1 MVRAGVLGEAAG
13 LYLMQGLGNLL
24 GIATVALLAR
34 RLGPEAYGV
43 LAFAQGLVNYLAHLV
58 NYGFDLS
65 ASREASRRKG
75 LEGLSALV
83 AEVLL
88 ARSLLLAL
96 SLALLLLVSLSP
108 PMEGVRGLLLP
119 LSGLLLGQA
128 LNPYWLLLGTGR
140 ALLGQGVDLA
150 QRLLTLLLLF
160 LLVGGPED
168 LPLAG
173 LAIGGGALLAS
184 GIGLLQALLLLGLRP
199 RLPKASRAWEGLRK
213 GGWLFFS
220 QAGSLLFTGGNP
232 FLLGLFAPP
241 VEVGRYAAAEK
252 IALTALAL
260 AHPPFRVLYSRFMGL
275 TPGSGTFASLGRKS
289 LLLFGGLGAGLGG
302 LLASSAPVLLE
313 LVYGEAYG
321 EAAPL
326 LGILALGVLPQFL
339 ATLWG
344 GLGLLSLGRD
354 RHYTLSLLLS
364 GALQVLLILLL
375 APAHGAMGTA
385 WAVAAGSWILAL
397 LQGIA
402 LARAG
407 INPLFWALQRR

>member
-1 MVRAGVLGEAAG
+1 MRVGVLGEAAG

-24 GIATVALLAR
+24 GVATVALLAR

-43 LAFAQGLVNYLAHLV
+43 LAFALGLVNYLAQMV

-65 ASREASRRKG
+65 AAREASRRKG
-75 LEGLSALV
+75 LKGLSALV

-88 ARSLLLAL
+88 ARSLLLAV
-96 SLALLLLVSLSP
+96 SLAFLLLVSLSP
-108 PMEGVRGLLLP
+108 PVGEVRALLLP

-140 ALLGQGVDLA
+140 VLLGQGVDLA

-184 GIGLLQALLLLGLRP
+184 GIGLLQALLLLRLKP
-199 RLPKASRAWEGLRK
+199 RFPKTSRAWEALRQ
-213 GGWLFFS
+213 GRWLFFS
-220 QAGSLLFTGGNP
+220 QAGSFLLTGGNP

-260 AHPPFRVLYSRFMGL
+260 AHPPFRALYPRFMRL
-275 TPGSGTFASLGRKS
+275 APGSEAFAFLGRRS
-289 LLLFGGLGAGLGG
+289 FLLFGGLGAGLGG

-321 EAAPL
+321 GAAPL
-326 LGILALGVLPQFL
+326 LGILALGLLPHFL

-354 RHYTLSLLLS
+354 HHYTLNLLLA
-364 GALQVLLILLL
+364 GALQAFLALLL
-375 APAHGAMGTA
+375 APLLGALGMALAVLGGA
-385 WAVAAGSWILAL
+385 WALAL
-397 LQGIA
+397 LQGAA

-407 INPLFWALQRR
+407 INPVLWRR